1 MRLPSGKLIGENRNE
16 DKKVAVKEKQAD
28 GMSIINSHIEN
39 NSFSRVYLM
48 GGDEAYLVR
57 QYKDKLIDALC
68 DRNDSMNYMAYK
80 GEKAVAEDIREFA
93 TTMPFFADRR
103 VILVEDSEFFNKGND
118 GVEEFIQEIPETTVI
133 VFVETNI
140 DKRLKLYKLVQKE
153 GTVVL
158 FDTPGEATLLKWV
171 KSLFT
176 REGMNIDDE
185 AVYGLVRGVGTD
197 MNTLYNE
204 SMKLICYCMEKDRV
218 TMDCVEKLCVNQ
230 VESKIFDMMDALS
243 QRNAEKTMRLYDDLL
258 KLREPAMRVLF
269 LITRQ
274 FNILLK
280 IKFAVEAG
288 VQNSGIAGFAKI
300 PPFTVKKYM
309 EQCKGYTYKQLIHCV
324 EMCQQADGSI
334 KSGRMKD
341 GLAVEMLIME
351 LLNNSQICRKML

>member
-1 MRLPSGKLIGENRNE
+1 MAG
-16 DKKVAVKEKQAD
+16 KEKSAD

-39 NSFSRVYLM
+39 QSFSRVYLL
-48 GGDEAYLVR
+48 GGDEGYLVR

-68 DRNDSMNYMAYK
+68 DRTDSMNYMAYK

-93 TTMPFFADRR
+93 MTMPFFADRR
-103 VILVEDSEFFNKGND
+103 VILVEDSDFFNKGNEA
-118 GVEEFIQEIPETTVI
+118 VEAFMEEIPETTVVI
-133 VFVETNI
+133 FVETNI
-140 DKRLKLYKLVQKE
+140 DKRLKLYKLMQKE
-153 GTVVL
+153 GTIAL
-158 FDTPGEATLLKWV
+158 FRTPDEATLLKWV

-176 REGMNIDDE
+176 REKMSIDDE

-204 SMKLICYCMEKDRV
+204 SMKLICYCMDKDRV
-218 TMDCVEKLCVNQ
+218 TMDCVEKLCTNQ

-243 QRNAEKTMRLYDDLL
+243 QRNVEKTMRLYDDLL
-258 KLREPAMRVLF
+258 MLREPAMRLLF

-280 IKFAVEAG
+280 IKFALETG

-309 EQCKGYTYKQLIHCV
+309 EQCKGYTYKQLIACV
-324 EMCQQADGSI
+324 ELCQQTDGSI

-341 GLAVEMLIME
+341 SLAVEMLIME
-351 LLNNSQICRKML
+351 LLKHEGETVMNT

>member
-1 MRLPSGKLIGENRNE
+1 MAG
-16 DKKVAVKEKQAD
+16 KEKQAD

-39 NSFSRVYLM
+39 NNFSRVYLM
-48 GGDEAYLVR
+48 GGDEGYLVR

-68 DRNDSMNYMAYK
+68 DRNDSMNFMAYK

-93 TTMPFFADRR
+93 MTMPFFADRR
-103 VILVEDSEFFNKGND
+103 VILVEDSEFFNKGNEA
-118 GVEEFIQEIPETTVI
+118 VEEFIEEIPETTVI

-140 DKRLKLYKLVQKE
+140 DKRLKLYKLVQKQ
-153 GTVVL
+153 GTAVL
-158 FDTPGEATLLKWV
+158 FNTPDEATLLKWV

-185 AVYGLVRGVGTD
+185 AVYGLVRGVGMD

-218 TMDCVEKLCVNQ
+218 TIDCVEKLCVNQ

-243 QRNAEKTMRLYDDLL
+243 QRNVERTMRLYDDLL

-280 IKFAVEAG
+280 IKFAMEAG

-309 EQCKGYTYKQLIHCV
+309 EQCKGYSYKQLIECV
-324 EMCQQADGSI
+324 EMCQQTDGNI

-341 GLAVEMLIME
+341 NLAVEMLIME
-351 LLNNSQICRKML
+351 LLNNESENVIMKQA